1 MAGQS
6 GNKLFAKNLWVL
18 GLLLAM
24 LPVQLPGQAAGGDLL
39 AQIIAANRGGE
50 VLGPWAVQPERY
62 QVQVLY
68 TQIDRNAGNAPAF
81 RTYRWGVSERQYF
94 YPASTVKMAAAFA
107 ALEKINRLGIEGFD
121 KNTPVRWG
129 AGRAPQ
135 TAFAADTSA
144 ADGRPTIAHLIRKIF
159 IVSDNDA
166 HNRLYEFLGQR
177 MFNDMLYEKGL
188 QQCRLLHRLSV
199 PDFDSLSNRY
209 TNPFE
214 AYRGDS
220 VLYRQEEVYSRYRGS
235 VRAENELLGVG
246 YIDANEQLIHQP
258 FDFSGRNYISLSNL
272 HDMLLRVIFPEAWSP
287 AERFELS
294 DDDYGFLYRAMSAL
308 PRESDYPKYGDK
320 PDNYVKF
327 WMFGD
332 RDSSYEIPRHIRVF
346 NKVGWAYG
354 FLTDVAYIVDFE
366 SGVEFVMAATILVN
380 EDGIFNDGQYEYETI
395 GLPFFGQLGR
405 LVYEYEKQRPRAFT
419 PLLTKFSELR

>member
-1 MAGQS
+1 MAYRS
-6 GNKLFAKNLWVL
+6 VNKLFAKSLWAL

-24 LPVQLPGQAAGGDLL
+24 LPGQLPGQPAGSNLL
-39 AQIIAANRGGE
+39 AQIIAANSE
-50 VLGPWAVQPERY
+50 AEALGPWAAQPERY
-62 QVQVLY
+62 KVQVLY
-68 TQIDRNAGNAPAF
+68 TQINRDADNVPAF
-81 RTYRWGVSERQYF
+81 RTYRWGVDERQYF

-107 ALEKINRLGIEGFD
+107 ALEKINRLSIEGFD

-144 ADGRPTIAHLIRKIF
+144 ADGWPTIAHLIRKIF

-177 MFNDMLYEKGL
+177 MFNDMLHEKGL
-188 QQCRLLHRLSV
+188 HQCRLLHRLAA
-199 PDFDSLSNRY
+199 PGFDSLSNRY
-209 TNPFE
+209 TNPVE

-220 VLYRQEEVYSRYRGS
+220 LLYRQAEVYSQYRGAVS
-235 VRAENELLGVG
+235 AENEQLGVG
-246 YIDANEQLIHQP
+246 YIGADDQVINEP
-258 FDFSGRNYISLSNL
+258 FDFSGRNYISLQDL

-287 AERFELS
+287 AERFDLAE
-294 DDDYGFLYRAMSAL
+294 DDYRFLYRAMSEL
-308 PRESDYPKYGDK
+308 PRESDYPSYGDK

-332 RDSSYEIPRHIRVF
+332 RDSTYEIPRHIRVF

-354 FLTDVAYIVDFE
+354 FLTDVAYVVDFDK
-366 SGVEFVMAATILVN
+366 GIEFVMAATILVN
-380 EDGIFNDGQYEYETI
+380 ENGIFNDGQYEYETI

-405 LVYEYEKQRPRAFT
+405 LVHAYEKQRPREFA
-419 PLLTKFSELR
+419 PQLTKFSALR